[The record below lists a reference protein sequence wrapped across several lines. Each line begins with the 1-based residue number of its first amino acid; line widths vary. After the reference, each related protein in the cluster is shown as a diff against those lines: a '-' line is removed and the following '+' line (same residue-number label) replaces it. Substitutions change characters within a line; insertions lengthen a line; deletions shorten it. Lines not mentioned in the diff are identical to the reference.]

1 MKARQQ
7 LPMRMIKTVFP
18 VLLALL
24 LGACD
29 AIEDFSHMGE
39 KQSRMQAYIMDKY
52 GWHAD
57 IGWNIHNAELTQV
70 TLVLSAEE
78 VANERV
84 ETLQTIAREAVA
96 ANFSSRPKAIYVTLV
111 TETADD

>member
-1 MKARQQ
+1 MRTLTLL
-7 LPMRMIKTVFP
+7 LPVVL
-18 VLLALL
+18 VLLLS
-24 LGACD
+24 GCD

-39 KQSRMQAYIMDKY
+39 KQSRMQSYIKEKY

-70 TLVLSAEE
+70 TLVLSAAE

-96 ANFSSRPKAIYVTLV
+96 AVFASQPKAIYVTLV
-111 TETADD
+111 TETGDN